1 MHIREFNGLGLVVSL
16 CSIENRQPKGRTRSW
31 KVDSASSFDRSGW
44 GQVQLGFR
52 TPSLTVVAPVTYR
65 LNTNRRRSLAIPIL
79 LHRNCIK
86 WFTCNLKPVWNTYH
100 LFRSELIG
108 DSNLGLWYIIIQC
121 TRILYGPVTTTNP
134 YQSNKVL
141 MYDIYTLY
149 SGQSRSSPPI
159 DIYYNCISLSAAA
172 SPTSCM
178 IPNTCQWKAAS
189 RDIGLKAE
197 SVNEPNG
204 RYEGAF
210 SSAFRSQ
217 RAHHDT
223 ASRNGRQ
230 WHMLAEALMCTCSGI
245 R

>member
-1 MHIREFNGLGLVVSL
+1 MPFRYSYIEIVLSGLLVTWS
-16 CSIENRQPKGRTRSW
+16 
-31 KVDSASSFDRSGW
+31 
-44 GQVQLGFR
+44 
-52 TPSLTVVAPVTYR
+52 
-65 LNTNRRRSLAIPIL
+65 
-79 LHRNCIK
+79 
-86 WFTCNLKPVWNTYH
+86 
-100 LFRSELIG
+100 RSEILIIYFVRSSLVNRLRMY
-108 DSNLGLWYIIIQC
+108 SNLGLWYIIIQC